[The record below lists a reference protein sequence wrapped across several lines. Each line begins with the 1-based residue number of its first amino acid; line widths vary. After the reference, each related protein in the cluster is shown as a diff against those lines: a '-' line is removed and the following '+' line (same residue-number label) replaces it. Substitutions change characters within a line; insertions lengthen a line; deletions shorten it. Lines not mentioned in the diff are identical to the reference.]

1 MTKTSVSQLVGR
13 ANYLAKNGEF
23 SEAENLYAEV
33 LKSFPNN
40 KKALQGLRDLRRVS
54 RTSFTGEPPK
64 QVINQLI
71 SNFKEEK
78 LALVVKQVNNLLAH
92 YPKAI
97 ALWNILGISSAQ
109 AGQFDQAIA
118 AFEQIITFTPNQASA
133 YYNLGNVLKDK
144 GQIQQAVDAYTKALE
159 LKPNYEEAFNNLTV
173 ALASQ
178 DQNAGKHQVGVIDR
192 YHELRVQGAKKASE
206 YFKSGLILQQEGK
219 LDEAIR
225 AYKKS
230 IEYCPEFADTYKSLG
245 DTLQEQGKLE
255 EAVGAYSKALA
266 IKPDYVE
273 AFNNMGIA
281 LKDQGIFEEAIEAF
295 KKALE
300 INPDYAMAYNNL
312 GIALKDHGIL
322 EEAAEAFKK
331 ALAIN
336 PDYAMAYNNL
346 GNALKDQGILEEAVE
361 AFENAV
367 AIKPDY
373 AEAHRN
379 LSTVTKYNSEMA
391 QISAVKA
398 LLKQTDLNRSDQC
411 NLLYTHAKMSE
422 DLEDL
427 RSAFDSYVA
436 GGDLR
441 QKLLGYN
448 FTQDERM
455 FARIKKTAQK
465 FKDVALIRTE
475 KSIRHTP
482 IFILGMPRSG
492 TTLVEQIISSHST
505 VTGAGELPY
514 VSRFGTNLVTGRTA
528 TNSKAI
534 SVFRE
539 QYLTMLA
546 KRADGQAFITDKMP
560 QNFGYIAVICA
571 ALPEV
576 KIVHVQRNSKATCWS
591 NFKHYFASKGLGYSY
606 NLSDTV
612 KYYGL
617 YKDLMQF
624 WYQSYDDRIYNLDY
638 DKLTENQELETRL
651 LIEYLGLDWEDAC
664 LAPQKN
670 KRSVGTASNQQ
681 VRRKVYTGSS
691 EAWRKYEPFLHGIFD
706 ELEA

>member
-1 MTKTSVSQLVGR
+1 M
-13 ANYLAKNGEF
+13 
-23 SEAENLYAEV
+23 
-33 LKSFPNN
+33 
-40 KKALQGLRDLRRVS
+40 
-54 RTSFTGEPPK
+54 
-64 QVINQLI
+64 
-71 SNFKEEK
+71 
-78 LALVVKQVNNLLAH
+78 
-92 YPKAI
+92 
-97 ALWNILGISSAQ
+97 
-109 AGQFDQAIA
+109 
-118 AFEQIITFTPNQASA
+118 
-133 YYNLGNVLKDK
+133 
-144 GQIQQAVDAYTKALE
+144 QQAVDAYTNALE
-159 LKPNYEEAFNNLTV
+159 LKPNYDEAFNNLTV
-173 ALASQ
+173 ALASH
-178 DQNAGKHQVGVIDR
+178 DQNTGKRQVGVIVR
-192 YHELRVQGAKKASE
+192 YQELRVVSAKKASE
-206 YFKSGLILQQEGK
+206 YFKSGCLLQQEGK

-225 AYKKS
+225 AYKNS

-266 IKPDYVE
+266 IKPDY
-273 AFNNMGIA
+273 
-281 LKDQGIFEEAIEAF
+281 
-295 KKALE
+295 
-300 INPDYAMAYNNL
+300 
-312 GIALKDHGIL
+312 
-322 EEAAEAFKK
+322 AE
-331 ALAIN
+331 
-336 PDYAMAYNNL
+336 AYNNL

-379 LSTVTKYNSEMA
+379 LSTVTKYNSKMA

-571 ALPEV
+571 ALPEA